1 MKAAAFASLGAV
13 ALVLAACGGSSRTPA
28 TRASASSVPQ
38 LRSIEQLRAA
48 FNAHASMPRLVVL
61 ISPT

>member
-1 MKAAAFASLGAV
+1 MKAAALATLGV
-13 ALVLAACGGSSRTPA
+13 MALMLAACGGSSRTPA
-28 TRASASSVPQ
+28 TRASTSPVPQ

-48 FNAHASMPRLVVL
+48 FNAHTSMPRLVVL

>member
-1 MKAAAFASLGAV
+1 MKAAALASLGVV
-13 ALVLAACGGSSRTPA
+13 ALMLAACGGSSKTSA
-28 TRASASSVPQ
+28 TRTNASSVPQ

>member
-1 MKAAAFASLGAV
+1 MKAAALASLGV
-13 ALVLAACGGSSRTPA
+13 VLMLAACGGASKPSS
-28 TRASASSVPQ
+28 TRASTSSVPQ

-61 ISPT
+61 VAPT